1 MHKRRAKRP
10 EVNMKLNTMMPAIRR
25 GLSRTRKARGSHH
38 FGAAPRSLAV
48 APTLSREEFRQAV
61 IEVLG

>member
-1 MHKRRAKRP
+1 M
-10 EVNMKLNTMMPAIRR
+10 NLNTLIPVIRR
-25 GLSRTRKARGSHH
+25 GLGRNRNARGGNLV
-38 FGAAPRSLAV
+38 GAAPRSLAA